1 MGKIVKYCNACEE
14 GFAEKFGFCPNC
26 GAQLTAFEMNP
37 VVGAK
42 PETLADVDD
51 VPVPEVIASAP
62 VAPVVEET
70 APERTVFE
78 EPPVASEPVAVV
90 ETAGFEIDDEVFEDE
105 VPEEQVISEPVPTM
119 AFSSPAPAADLYNA
133 TYHPQAANF
142 NPDAYHITIV
152 EEKNVKQRNLLLLGF
167 FVFFFGAFG
176 VGVVYSM
183 FSKFLDVAAI
193 DTPDLISYVGEVEP
207 IPFEEQ
213 LELKK
218 DKDKGGGGGGGGK
231 EEQDPASK
239 GREAAQVPDPLFAPT
254 SRSVQ
259 LTNPDLAILI
269 ATQNKNAREAEKT
282 DEPYGLKVGGDR
294 LSDGPGSGGG
304 LGTGRGRGQGSGEGG
319 GLGSGSGG
327 GRGSGTG
334 GGEGG
339 GTGPGGDEDFRNT
352 TVKVGPTVGLAIS
365 YNPKPGYT
373 DAARIANTQGTVT
386 LNVTFLAS
394 GQIGAVSVVSGLP
407 NGLNEKAIA
416 AAKSIRFVPAKK
428 NGVPYTVNK
437 RIAYSFTIY

>member
-26 GAQLTAFEMNP
+26 GAQLTAFELNP

-42 PETLADVDD
+42 PESVADVDD

-62 VAPVVEET
+62 VVEPVVEE
-70 APERTVFE
+70 PTVI
-78 EPPVASEPVAVV
+78 AEPVAAEPVAAA

-105 VPEEQVISEPVPTM
+105 VIEKESISEPAPTM
-119 AFSSPAPAADLYNA
+119 AFSSPAPKVDLYNA

-142 NPDAYHITIV
+142 NPDAFHVTIV

-167 FVFFFGAFG
+167 FLFFFGAFG

-213 LELKK
+213 QEQEKK

-239 GREAAQVPDPLFAPT
+239 GREAAQVPDPLFART
-254 SRSVQ
+254 SKSVQ
-259 LTNPDLAILI
+259 LTNPDLAILL
-269 ATQNKNAREAEKT
+269 ATKNKNPREAENSE
-282 DEPYGLKVGGDR
+282 EPYGLKVGGDR
-294 LSDGPGSGGG
+294 LSDGTGSGGG
-304 LGTGRGRGQGSGEGG
+304 IGGGRGRGQGNGNGDGLGNGNGDGRGNGNGDGEGNG
-319 GLGSGSGG
+319 N
-327 GRGSGTG
+327 
-334 GGEGG
+334 
-339 GTGPGGDEDFRNT
+339 GPGGDDFDGLKP
-352 TVKVGPTVGLAIS
+352 KVGPTVGLAIS